1 MIKIKLFAG
10 TDVGLRDNNE
20 DNFTVCPDLTLDKWM
35 IPSNQQ
41 DTIPLGK
48 KGCLIVV
55 ADGMG
60 GMNAGE
66 VASDIA
72 IKTVQQMFAPAVLPA
87 DVLGKP
93 ESMKSYLKKVIIQAD
108 IQVKQHCKEDPETEG
123 MGSTIVIAWLYESN
137 AYVAWLGDS
146 RAYSFVPNKGISR
159 LSKDHSYV
167 QQLVDANII
176 SEEEAMDHPQ
186 SNVITR
192 SLGDTSQKAKP
203 DVISHP
209 VQAGEIILLCSDGLC
224 GVCTD
229 AEISDIIQMH
239 QNDLQTCKE
248 VLTDA
253 ALKAGGSDNITEAFI
268 KIQECDGPVSATKR
282 PPLPN
287 FHVADRWQDAL
298 FIIFGL
304 FLISA
309 LSFAGFKTCKREIG
323 KDALS
328 TTDSLQVDTAQQ
340 VVSTII
346 DVPTDTA
353 KKATPS
359 TAEVLTDTAQ
369 GTLAT
374 VAGQAK
380 TAQKTINTTRRSSLK
395 EFQKRT
401 SKKAQQNAVSSEN
414 QPEIADPTI
423 TSSPSTGPGTPT
435 KVDENNE

>member
-1 MIKIKLFAG
+1 MIKIKLLAG
-10 TDVGLRDNNE
+10 TNVGLRDNNE

-35 IPSNQQ
+35 IPSNHQ

-72 IKTVQQMFAPAVLPA
+72 IKTVQQLFAPAVLPA
-87 DVLGKP
+87 DVLAKP
-93 ESMKSYLKKVIIQAD
+93 ESMKSYLKKVIVQAD
-108 IQVKQHCKEDPETEG
+108 LQVKQHCKEDPATEG
-123 MGSTIVIAWLYESN
+123 MGSTIVIAWLYEAN
-137 AYVAWLGDS
+137 VYVAWLGDS
-146 RAYSFVPNKGISR
+146 RAYSFVPDKGISR

-167 QQLVDANII
+167 QQLVDANVIT
-176 SEEEAMDHPQ
+176 EDEAMDHPQ

-203 DVISHP
+203 DVVSHP

-229 AEISDIIQMH
+229 AEISEIIQMH
-239 QNDLQTCKE
+239 QDDLQTCKE

-253 ALKAGGSDNITEAFI
+253 ALRAGGSDNITEAFI
-268 KIQECDGPVSATKR
+268 KIQDCDSPVSARKR
-282 PPLPN
+282 PPLPD
-287 FHVADRWQDAL
+287 FHVTSSWQDAL
-298 FIIFGL
+298 FIIFAL

-323 KDALS
+323 RNACS
-328 TTDSLQVDTAQQ
+328 AIDSLQVDTTKNVA
-340 VVSTII
+340 STITN
-346 DVPTDTA
+346 VPTDTVTETTPTIAEVQIDTA
-353 KKATPS
+353 KGTLS
-359 TAEVLTDTAQ
+359 TAVNQA
-369 GTLAT
+369 GTSPKTSKNNKSPLRNFH
-374 VAGQAK
+374 AG
-380 TAQKTINTTRRSSLK
+380 
-395 EFQKRT
+395 T
-401 SKKAQQNAVSSEN
+401 SKKTPQSAASSEN
-414 QPEIADPTI
+414 PAESADPTV
-423 TSSPSTGPGTPT
+423 TSSPSSGPGTPT